1 MSGYDIEAVI
11 ERLFGVYTSDLS
23 SDFYSEFFQLCAG
36 IRNRQN
42 EMQQSSGVG
51 GEGAKFDLV
60 KTFAKSLKFWG
71 KMTTTVV

>member
-42 EMQQSSGVG
+42 E
-51 GEGAKFDLV
+51 
-60 KTFAKSLKFWG
+60 
-71 KMTTTVV
+71 